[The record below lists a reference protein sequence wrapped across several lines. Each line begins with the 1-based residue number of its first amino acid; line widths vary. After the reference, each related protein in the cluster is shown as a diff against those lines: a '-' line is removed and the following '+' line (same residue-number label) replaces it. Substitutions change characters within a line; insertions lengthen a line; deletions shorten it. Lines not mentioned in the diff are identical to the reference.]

1 MEVVAAIAAE
11 WAAMEGWNP
20 GLDDA
25 QRFARADPG
34 AFLCTEDDGAV
45 VATCSCALYGSGYAF
60 VGFYIVRED
69 LRGQGLGLALFERA
83 LARADGRVIGLD
95 GVLEQEETYA
105 RSGFE
110 LAHRNT
116 RYEGSGG
123 GERPAGLVDLADVPA
138 GALHAY
144 DAAVFGCERRA
155 FLDEWIAERPPGMA
169 LALTDRDGLRGY
181 AVGRPCRIGVKI
193 GPLFADDS
201 DTADALFR
209 GLAAAAGDDTP
220 LFLDVPEPNDE
231 AESLARRY
239 AMQPVFATARM
250 YRGGAPAEDVG
261 RVYGVTTFEFG

>member
-25 QRFARADPG
+25 QRFVRADPG

-83 LARADGRVIGLD
+83 LARAGGRVIGLD
-95 GVLEQEETYA
+95 GVLEQEETYM

-138 GALHAY
+138 DALHTY

-155 FLDEWIAERPPGMA
+155 FLDAWVADRPPGMA
-169 LALTDRDGLRGY
+169 LALTGGDGLRGY
-181 AVGRPCRIGVKI
+181 AVGRPCRVGVKI

-209 GLAAAAGDDTP
+209 GIAAAAGDDTP
-220 LFLDVPEPNDE
+220 LFLDVPEPNAE
-231 AESLARRY
+231 AESLAHRY

-250 YRGGAPAEDVG
+250 YRGGAPADDVG
-261 RVYGVTTFEFG
+261 RVYGVTTYEFG